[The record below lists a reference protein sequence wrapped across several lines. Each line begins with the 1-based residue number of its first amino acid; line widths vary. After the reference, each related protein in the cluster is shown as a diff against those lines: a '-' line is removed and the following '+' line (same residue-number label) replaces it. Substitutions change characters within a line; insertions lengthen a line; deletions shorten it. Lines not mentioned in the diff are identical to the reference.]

1 MHIHFFYDENLTI
14 PDIYYL
20 YFVMD
25 LYLFTTDKVDE
36 LNITAL

>member
-1 MHIHFFYDENLTI
+1 MMKTFYT

-20 YFVMD
+20 YLLMD
-25 LYLFTTDKVDE
+25 LYLFATDNVDE